1 MWKATRGGHELKHL
15 GLLSALRSANLY
27 VRAKL
32 NRGAVSLGT
41 DASRRAKELRSR
53 VRRSN
58 AVVEAGDDTFGS
70 VTGDHTGSHGVLFY
84 FKSVQHQ
91 HHLVF
96 FYLFPTALVA
106 MIYGSV
112 LSMVCATFAIL
123 VAAFFL
129 YDPIYSLYV
138 SDPRDIGELILFAVT
153 GLIAAKC
160 TAELMRSPEKRL

>member
-70 VTGDHTGSHGVLFY
+70 VTGDHTGSHGSSFLLQKRSAPASSCLF
-84 FKSVQHQ
+84 
-91 HHLVF
+91 L
-96 FYLFPTALVA
+96 P
-106 MIYGSV
+106 
-112 LSMVCATFAIL
+112 LSHRARGNDL
-123 VAAFFL
+123 W
-129 YDPIYSLYV
+129 
-138 SDPRDIGELILFAVT
+138 
-153 GLIAAKC
+153 
-160 TAELMRSPEKRL
+160 